1 MQFYLSE
8 LEPDARCAM
17 VAPMIDAVIRP
28 SEMGASWAVGPG
40 YLNTALRGVPPKAS
54 VDAASALVAAWANGS
69 LDWIA
74 WLDEIA
80 AVRQAFA
87 RLIAVGTDEIAIGH
101 GGASLMAAAA
111 RVLPPG
117 STVITLAQEHNSC
130 TIPFLHAGAGLV
142 VESVLH
148 ARLEERLAQGGYAA
162 LAISL
167 VQSFDGR
174 IVDLA
179 ALRLLVK
186 AAGAW
191 LLVDATQALGWLP
204 FDIRLT
210 DLCVASCYKW
220 LMGPNGPSFGWASPE
235 LLPRLKPAAP
245 NWFACVEP
253 YAAPYGA
260 DFQLA
265 DTTRRLD
272 VVPGL
277 LSLAA
282 LRPSLELLAAIG
294 IERVRAHDVALAAKV
309 RRGLGIQENGSA
321 LVSFE
326 RPGAGEALAQA
337 GLQVTARGDRVRMAF
352 HIHNTRADAERIL
365 EVLG

>member
-1 MQFYLSE
+1 MSE
-8 LEPDARCAM
+8 RPLLPSD
-17 VAPMIDAVIRP
+17 IRAKW
-28 SEMGASWAVGPG
+28 SVGPG
-40 YLNTALRGVPPKAS
+40 YLNTALRGVPPVAS
-54 VDAASALVAAWANGS
+54 VDAASALLKTWADGS

-80 AVRQAFA
+80 EVRQAFA
-87 RLIAVGTDEIAIGH
+87 RLTGAAADEIAIGH

-111 RVLPPG
+111 RALPAG
-117 STVITLAQEHNSC
+117 ATVITLAQEHNSC
-130 TIPFLHAGAGLV
+130 TIPFLHAGAELV
-142 VESVLH
+142 VESVSRE
-148 ARLEERLAQGGYAA
+148 RLEERLARGGYAA

-167 VQSFDGR
+167 VQSLDGR

-179 ALRLLVK
+179 ALRPLVK

-204 FDIRLT
+204 FDIRQT

-235 LLPRLKPAAP
+235 LLPHLKPAAP
-245 NWFACVEP
+245 NWFACTEP
-253 YAAPYGA
+253 YAAPYGT

-265 DTTRRLD
+265 DNARRLD

-282 LRPSLELLAAIG
+282 LRPSLELLASIG
-294 IERVRAHDVALAAKV
+294 IEHIHAHNVALAAMV
-309 RRGLGIQENGSA
+309 RRGLGLEENGSA

-326 RPGAGEALAQA
+326 RAGAGAALQRA
-337 GLQVTARGDRVRMAF
+337 GLQVTVRGDRVRLAF
-352 HIHNTRADAERIL
+352 HVHNTLADAELVL